1 MRRVA
6 KASSRSAAAVPQT
19 LAGLLE
25 QRVEDLRGFL
35 RRALRTWDVDAIH
48 QARVT
53 TRRLKAAVDLLRP
66 LLPDEP
72 VREFSRALRKLRRT
86 LGPLRDVDV
95 MLQHLDEVRGPAA
108 RGAGAGWVTGR
119 LHERRTELRRDAA
132 RTLTP
137 RKALARL
144 EAWVDLE
151 HEVRDAQ
158 STAGPLLA
166 RVAPAQ
172 VRAFAARADRVAAG
186 PDAGPVD
193 HANPPDASPDDVHE
207 LRVAGKLLRYTLEL
221 AEPLGHEVPRS
232 VAKEFKALQ
241 DALGLW
247 HDYVV
252 LTQEMLRMA
261 IDGQLA
267 SRHPGLFGAVQEL
280 SRMCWKRSERHLEQF
295 RKLWNERG
303 AALSERVAAAF
314 AAPCA
319 APAEGVNREGAA
331 PGGGANGEE
340 VGDSQPTHDVTN

>member
-1 MRRVA
+1 V
-6 KASSRSAAAVPQT
+6 S
-19 LAGLLE
+19 
-25 QRVEDLRGFL
+25 
-35 RRALRTWDVDAIH
+35 
-48 QARVT
+48 
-53 TRRLKAAVDLLRP
+53 
-66 LLPDEP
+66 
-72 VREFSRALRKLRRT
+72 
-86 LGPLRDVDV
+86 
-95 MLQHLDEVRGPAA
+95 
-108 RGAGAGWVTGR
+108 GR
-119 LHERRTELRRDAA
+119 LHERRAELRRDAA

-172 VRAFAARADRVAAG
+172 VRTFATRADRVAAG
-186 PDAGPVD
+186 GGAAPAG
-193 HANPPDASPDDVHE
+193 HADPSDPSPDDVHE

-252 LTQEMLRMA
+252 LTEESLRLA
-261 IDGQLA
+261 IDAHLA
-267 SRHPGLFGAVQEL
+267 SRHPGLFGEVQEL
-280 SRMCWKRSERHLEQF
+280 ARVCWKRSERHLDQF

-303 AALSERVAAAF
+303 AALAGHVSAAF

-319 APAEGVNREGAA
+319 APADGADREQDKPAD
-331 PGGGANGEE
+331 GANGEE
-340 VGDSQPTHDVTN
+340 VDHPQPTHDVPS